1 MIYFIY
7 YNMAIDLTSI
17 LQKIGLSPDFFTSLF
32 RKEKSVLGVDIGS
45 SFIKVVQL
53 RKKSGRAVLETY
65 GELALGPL
73 AGMEVGRMTNL
84 ESDKLAEALSE
95 ILSEANVTTKSAG
108 FSIPLA
114 ASLVSFVEMPL
125 LPDKQLAEM
134 IPIEARKYIPVP
146 IGEVTLDWWI
156 VPKTEVIE
164 EERSEFKEN
173 SDSSKDKE
181 PQKVDVLI
189 AAIHNATLEKYNQVI
204 KKVALDVNFFEIEAF
219 STIRSTFSRE
229 MAPVMIFDMG
239 AGMTK
244 LSIVEKGV
252 VQSIHIVS
260 RGSQEI
266 TLNMASSLGIS
277 IGKAEA
283 MKREMGLLGITEDGK
298 VVSEIARA
306 NLDYVFSEANRVLL
320 NYERKRNKT
329 VGKVILT
336 GGGVLLKGFLPEAAK
351 NLESQVMLGDPFAKV
366 EAPAFLIDVLK
377 DAGPEFAVAIG
388 VALRKLQEMD

>member
-1 MIYFIY
+1 MV
-7 YNMAIDLTSI
+7 DLTSI
-17 LQKIGLSPDFFTSLF
+17 LQKIGLSPDFFTTLF
-32 RKEKSVLGVDIGS
+32 KREKSVLGVDIGS

-53 RKKSGRAVLETY
+53 RKKGGRAVLETY

-73 AGMEVGRMTNL
+73 AEMEVGRMTNL
-84 ESDKLAEALSE
+84 SEGKLVEALTD
-95 ILSEANVTTKSAG
+95 ILREANVTTKSAG

-114 ASLVSFVEMPL
+114 ASLVSFVEMPYL
-125 LPDKQLAEM
+125 SEKQLAEM

-146 IGEVTLDWWI
+146 INEVTLDWWV
-156 VPKTEVIE
+156 VPKTETYDEDKPESE
-164 EERSEFKEN
+164 EDKKE
-173 SDSSKDKE
+173 DKNK
-181 PQKVDVLI
+181 PQKSQKIDVLI
-189 AAIHNATLEKYNQVI
+189 AAIHNATLEKYNQII
-204 KKVALDVNFFEIEAF
+204 KKMALDNSFFEIEAF

-244 LSIVEKGV
+244 LSIVEKGI

-277 IGKAEA
+277 IGKAEEL
-283 MKREMGLLGITEDGK
+283 KRELGLLGATEDGK
-298 VVSEIARA
+298 AIAEIART
-306 NLDYVFSEANRVLL
+306 NLDYIFSEANRVLL
-320 NYERKRNKT
+320 NYERKHNKT
-329 VGKVILT
+329 VSKIILT
-336 GGGVLLKGFLPEAAK
+336 GGGVLLKGLLSESAK
-351 NLESQVMLGDPFAKV
+351 NLEAQVLLGDPFAKV

-388 VALRKLQEMD
+388 VALRKLQELD